1 VIELRTP
8 RLLLRPLG
16 DDDAAPLAALN
27 ADPRV
32 MEHFPSVLTRAES
45 DAFLARLRIGAPER
59 GLGTWAME
67 LPGVAPFVGLFMLK
81 QPGVDLPCQPCV
93 EVGWRMPTEH
103 WGKGHA
109 TEAGQAALVYAF
121 ETLHLGEIVSFTA
134 TGHLRSRRVME
145 RLGMTHD
152 LAGGFEHP
160 SVPVGHR
167 LRAHVLYRLTA
178 EAWRRRSS

>member
-1 VIELRTP
+1 MLELRTA
-8 RLLLRPLG
+8 RVLLRPFR
-16 DDDAAPLAALN
+16 DEDFAPAAALN

-32 MEHFPSVLTRAES
+32 MEHFPGVLTRAES
-45 DAFLARLRIGAPER
+45 DAFMARLRVGAPER

-93 EVGWRMPTEH
+93 EVGWRLLFEH
-103 WGKGHA
+103 WGKGYV
-109 TEAGQAALVYAF
+109 TEAGHAVLAYAF

-134 TGHLRSRRVME
+134 TGNQRSRRVME
-145 RLGMTHD
+145 RLGLRHD
-152 LAGGFEHP
+152 AAGGFEHP

-167 LRAHVLYRLTA
+167 LREHVLYRLTR
-178 EAWRRRSS
+178 EEWRGDPA